1 MANTKQ
7 TMIFMIRTISNST
20 NQTAMHT
27 SDIQAAAPARRP
39 NIFSRTRSLLRIALA
54 AMLMLCFTAEANAQW
69 TDTNTGVTFTPT
81 GGSTT
86 GNEGYAK
93 GCDGDTGTKHG
104 GNRTALPHY
113 LVLQAS
119 APVRLTGYTITT
131 ANDNSSNA
139 GRNPRSWQI
148 QGSNDGSDWTTIV
161 SVINDNVLQDVN
173 YQEYTF
179 SCGCAHYYTYFRFY
193 ITANGGN
200 NYMQYSEFHPIGVT
214 APLTP
219 GSSSSSTSYSTDAGY
234 VLHYSSKYLT
244 NSRSGSTDFNP
255 KTCVWGGISGG
266 KFGNGSNYYLYSNAT
281 PVSSTSSSNFDLVD
295 ISGKD
300 ETSTSGAR
308 IKSGNYYLY
317 WNSNNSYYTRSTTST
332 TNATRYCV
340 FPVKRYYYPPSWT
353 VPAIDGDDVIS
364 SLGTNTSHHIR
375 TGTDPAYRKAYYNYK
390 FENADHFVDSND
402 ETILSSAP
410 SSSTFTSTTW
420 TLEGAD
426 GYATINSLNGEI
438 TYSNSTSDDLE
449 VTIKLTASSTEIT
462 YVVTKTVTL
471 KPVRIYYQIN
481 ATANPQAGGK
491 VFVGTSSGTPANA
504 TATISGN
511 VLGSYPNTNFKPYII
526 ATANDGYEFKWWST
540 TENGE
545 SVSNNATYQPT
556 ITLSQ
561 SSTTSQN
568 ADVHDYYAQFG
579 QKPTFYFSATATAS
593 QGGTASVDPSTANVT
608 GEHWNST
615 SATKS
620 VTFTASA
627 NSGYEFVGWYTD
639 NSYSSAPVSTSATYA
654 TDITSTSTNSASP
667 TNTTLYAR
675 FEAKPTFYFAAEA
688 IASQGGT
695 ASATVANSVLGQN
708 WNSTQ
713 ATASAT
719 FTAQVSTGYEFVGW
733 YSDASYNTQ
742 VSTNLSYTTNITSSS
757 TNSGSPAKTTLYAR
771 FEPIPTFYFAARAEV
786 IGDGSASAT
795 VTDSSK
801 PGAHWDSQ
809 SATTTATF
817 TATTNAA
824 SQQFRGW
831 SETPTGSIVNTSS
844 TYTVN
849 DFASTSKDPSNPTTL
864 VRYAHF
870 LTIPTAISTSKESLT
885 ICNGESGLFTFSLTP
900 EDALDNVVVTS
911 GNTNIATVTT
921 NGHYVTVTAV
931 ASGTTTITLSAKDSF
946 GQEACNTTVS
956 VNIPTAWNAPTISFN
971 NTNNTVTISQSN
983 AIIYYTTDG
992 STPEERAEH
1001 RYSAPFTQNTP
1012 TTIKAFAVG
1021 NGKCASTVTSFDL
1034 LQVATP
1040 TIEIS
1045 TSGVTFSGATAGAT
1059 YYYNLAGS
1067 NPTTEWNGSAIT
1079 TGYTDGADI
1088 KVIAKKTGMINSEI
1102 VTKTYH
1108 PASGTSG
1115 TTVILND
1122 LEDHSW
1128 SYYSDGTLPSE
1139 LRSLNPVDVK
1149 ITYFGNG
1156 EYNINTTNGP
1166 TPAGSTWTKNATT
1179 VKVGPD
1185 ANYDT
1190 FVYYKTLERVDGST
1204 NDNPTG
1210 MCAYTVIPNPFSVR
1224 PTNQYDTGD
1233 LNKYC
1238 GFYVWRIKDIKNGK
1252 IYTAAVD
1259 GSLKEKYDRE
1269 VSTDVASKN
1278 LLYAGSTYYFKPDS
1292 EYGMEVELEA
1302 LWARA
1307 YVVTTG
1313 NNNSNT
1319 SITSQNVGYER
1330 NFVVLAQNQ
1339 AYRWGGNT
1347 NPRISNTG
1355 YSATVS
1361 RYYPDG
1367 TAGNTSASVRGGN
1380 DISLS
1385 ADTKFEYLAFSN
1397 MTNATL
1403 NAQGY
1408 ELVVG
1413 RGVTGT
1419 VNNLYGLSAAS
1430 TTSFDMRIESGTYTN
1445 LYFLGQGYN
1454 FTGDAVLTTILGC
1467 DYDRAMVNSGNTS
1480 YNQLLSVT
1488 SDIAL
1493 GKNSTAGNQN
1503 NKGAEIFNCTVK
1515 SGDFDLG
1522 TDTYGKDV
1530 QFYLSVWGTNPVM
1543 YGKRTLTI
1551 EGGIFSDI
1559 SGGTEDD
1566 GTTTVKMIDL
1576 RIKGGTMNS
1585 AVYGAAQKSE
1595 AEGHR
1600 RMIITGGLFKG
1611 WIAGGANGNATGDS
1625 YNGELTGNTYLY
1637 VGGNAKVNS
1646 GNNTVIN
1653 RAVGG
1658 NVFAAGCGY
1667 GSGYSSGLV
1676 TGITNVA
1683 IADNAYIER
1692 GVYGGGSYGYTT
1704 QTSNIYILGGTIDC
1718 KDGGANG
1725 TSYLAAIDGGV
1736 YGGACQNQGGTVNI
1750 TMKGGTVNGSVYG
1763 GSNYTGTLS
1772 GTSTVKMYGGTIN
1785 GSLYGGGNGEGS
1797 SSTNVTGDV
1806 AVKVYGGT
1814 ITGAVYGCNNNQG
1827 APQSTVKVDIYGT
1840 DPAPLPDTYALAAVF
1855 GGGNQADYAGK
1866 PVVKVHN
1873 CDNSIEYV
1881 YGGGNAAT
1889 VRGTDVTI
1897 YGGNKIG
1904 NVFGG
1909 CYGANVTNNGGTDV
1923 KIYGG
1928 TIGRVFGGNNQSG
1941 SISGSISV
1949 TINKQGD
1956 TDTDGSSDPC
1966 LMRIGEVYS
1975 GGNVAG
1981 SAAGTISIGCT
1992 GDLTAEH
1999 STHPENIG
2007 TTLEGIGYVYGG
2019 ANQAAISTDI
2029 TVNINSGIVA
2039 NVFGGNNTSGT
2050 ISGGITVNIE
2060 KDNSATCAS
2069 NWYVGNV
2076 FGGGNLAPYSI
2087 PANKA
2092 LAVNIKNGTVSGNV
2106 FGGGKGL
2113 DSDHDKGKV
2122 TGNPVVT
2129 IGDNTS
2135 GHEGYVATI
2144 TGDVYGGGDAGN
2156 VVGTTQVK
2164 VVNKCNTT
2172 ISGNVYGGGN
2182 AADVSATNVTID
2194 GGNIGMVFGGG
2205 HGNKNV
2211 APQKAANVTNNVNLS
2226 ITGGTISKV
2235 FGGSNSM
2242 GSIGSTI
2249 TLGVN
2254 KGANSCDLNIDELY
2268 GGGNEAAGNAG
2279 NITIGCTGGSTEG
2292 IGDVYGGA
2300 NAADINNSISLVIT
2314 GGNINRVFGGNNSSG
2329 NISGTI
2335 GVNVNWNTTDPCG
2348 YNHLGSVFGGG
2359 NQAPYTGTTTVTVTN
2374 GTVSESVYG
2383 GGNEAGVGT
2392 AIVNMEGGS
2401 VLQGIYGGC
2410 NNSGTVTGDIT
2421 ISLTDGEVGVSG
2433 GTTADVFGGGFG
2445 ANTITTGNISVT
2457 LEGTD
2462 VYGDLYGGSAL
2473 GSVNASTSNT
2483 TTINIS
2489 SNTLHGTIY
2498 GGGKGDLASLNGEGE
2513 SSHSNVTANSNGN
2526 VRINYNTANTNLAG
2540 LYGGANINGLVKGNI
2555 EVNVIANVGASGDG
2569 NDIDIFGGGYGAA
2582 TNTNGNVTVNI
2593 GNLATTNNPNP
2604 VIYGAVYG
2612 GSALGNVNDAAAD
2625 VTTVNILSG
2634 TVNGNVY
2641 GGGLGDKASLGTGHS
2656 NVAAK
2661 VNGAVIVNI
2670 GDLDD
2675 SGATP
2680 VYSGFATIN
2689 GSVYGCNNTNG
2700 SPQDNVTVNVY
2711 KTAHDTKN
2719 AATYTG
2725 NDATYAIDQVFGG
2738 GNQADYAPE
2747 NGSTTSTKK
2756 ATVHVYTCD
2765 NTIRRVF
2772 GGGNAAAALGVVT
2785 TIDGGRF
2792 DYIFGG
2798 GNGEVTA
2805 ANIGA
2810 GGTNLT
2816 VNSGVINHLFG
2827 GSNAQGT
2834 INGTMGVV
2842 INNTGCTENIKEF
2855 FAGGNLAEIG
2865 TSANPVNLSTTI
2877 ACGTNFGAVYGGS
2890 NLADIYGN
2898 VTLTINGGTIG
2909 EVYAGSKGRSSTSD
2923 PTNSTP
2929 KAADIYGN
2937 TTLNIYGGDIGD
2949 AFGGSNINGNIK
2961 GSITVNMDWSQAPS
2975 GCNSASD
2982 LHITNVFGA
2991 SNLATYTPTTPGN
3004 YPAVNIKHGTVS
3016 GSVFGA
3022 GNGDPADATKGIV
3035 TSNPVVTIGDAV
3047 AGHCAVV
3054 SGNVY
3059 GGGNNA
3065 AVTGNTTVTYNDN
3078 NTSSTVYKLFGG
3090 GNAASVSG
3098 TTSVTLTSG
3107 KVTGGVYGGC
3117 NSTGSVGAVTV
3128 NLDGGQV
3135 GATGAGNSA
3144 DIYGG
3149 GYGSSTT
3156 TTDKVDVII
3165 NGTTVYGDIYGGS
3178 ALGGVNDAVGE
3189 ITKVWLK
3196 SGTINGSLYG
3206 GGLGRLAKAA
3216 VGTEGQEGYEPA
3228 VTAVEAIVNGTVQVV
3243 VDGGSVTGAVYGC
3256 NNYNGT
3262 PKGPVSVAINNTA
3275 ASTGSGNSKVY
3286 ALRAVYGGGNLAHY
3300 IPTDATTS
3308 YPTVTVACGT
3318 SVQDVYGGGNAA
3330 AVPRTNVVINGGD
3343 IDRVFAGGNGESG
3356 TPANVGYKNTDS
3368 NPSSGSYGAGTAN
3381 AQIKGG
3387 TINKIFGGSNA
3398 NGVIRES
3405 GQFSI
3410 AKSTEQGACPMII
3423 GEVYGGGN
3431 EAAGAASAISIG
3443 CTGTG
3448 AGEGITTVYGGA
3460 NAADVTGNISLTIE
3474 EGSIANVY
3482 GGNNTSGSISG
3493 TVTVTINKKANP
3505 CVWYVGNVFGGG
3517 NQAVYTAP
3525 TATNENPNAH
3535 NYPVVN
3541 IQNGAV
3547 SGDVFGGGYGNANDA
3562 SKGVVNGNPQ
3572 VTISGSGAS
3581 VSGGV
3586 YGGGSLAPTYGNP
3599 VVTLTSGSTT
3609 NIFGGGK
3616 AANVNGAPTVNI
3628 NGGTVSTGVYGGCDS
3643 QGTVSGAIIVN
3654 VTSGTIGTANDK
3666 ANVHGGGYGESTETS
3681 DNVTVNIGSKTT
3693 QGNTT
3698 TYAGTAVI
3706 NGDVYGGSALGK
3718 VNVSGKTTAVNLY
3731 QGTINGNL
3739 YGGGL
3744 GRLAKAAVGTQGQEG
3759 YQPAVTAVEAFVYGN
3774 VNVEVDGGTVT
3785 GAVFGAN
3792 NLNGTPKG
3800 TVSVTI
3806 NGTAA
3811 SSGSGNSKVYALQA
3825 VYGGGNLAHYDPTDP
3840 STSYPTV
3847 TVNGCGTSIKDVFGG
3862 GNSAAVPRTNVIINA
3877 GDIDRVF
3884 AGGNGKGGTPA
3895 NVGYKNTSESPT
3907 PGTDEYGAG
3916 TANAQIKGGTITE
3929 VYGGSNSKGTIR
3941 ASGELII
3948 ERPTNGDCDLK
3959 ITDLYGGGNEAAGA
3973 ASSISIR
3980 CTGTNT
3986 GEGITNVYGGANA
3999 ATVTGNISL
4008 TIEEGHIDNVYG
4020 GNNNSGSINGTI
4032 TVNIN
4037 SKANPCVWYVGNV
4050 FGGGNNAPYS
4060 NAGNYPAVNIK
4071 NGTVSGNV
4079 YGGGKGSGASVTANP
4094 SVTIGD
4100 TESGHVASVL
4110 GNVFGG
4116 GDAASVTGNTTVL
4129 LTAGTIGN
4137 GTIGDGEL
4145 GNIYGGGKQAV
4156 VNGNTTVKIEG
4167 GSVTTDVY
4175 GGGMQGHVTGN
4186 VTVYIGKQGSTVT
4199 PAIGRDVYGGGALAN
4214 TNTANITGTDSN
4226 NNDIYNVG
4234 TGSKKTEVY
4243 LYPGPTIGHDV
4254 YGGGRGQKAGNG
4266 LIDVEAVVCGAVTV
4280 YQHGAILTAAY
4291 NSEGLATSGRIFGG
4305 NNVNGTPKG
4314 HILVYVDKTT
4324 GKTGQ
4329 ERANDVSGTTVT
4341 QNYELAA
4348 VYGGGN
4354 EAEYNPYE
4362 SDLIN
4367 PKEFAEVH
4375 IDGCNEVSIHSVYG
4389 GGNAA
4394 STPATK
4400 VTISGAYE
4408 IGYVFGGGNGAGTGN
4423 PGANVGYHAYSD
4435 HTGSSQDDID
4445 YRLSH
4450 YKYGTGVATTNIYGG
4465 RIHYVYGGSNTK
4477 GNVRE
4482 TSVAMLDEVSSCPLV
4497 IDGIYGGGREAYM
4510 EGSSMLEM
4518 GCVTGMNE
4526 IYGGAEK
4533 ADVGKDIVLTLTSG
4547 HYDKVFGGNNKGGRI
4562 FGSITVNIEQTGC
4575 VPITIDELYLGGNNA
4590 PYSVYGYDENTTTT
4604 VTIDGEDIT
4613 HYGLNEDGND
4623 PEDDPVLNLRSFQ
4636 SIGTVFGGG
4645 KGAPATLVGN
4655 PTVDINITQGWVNG
4669 EYVGSKTEYS
4679 AYTDGKPKEIA
4690 DGTIGTV
4697 FGGGNAAEVKG
4708 STKIL
4713 VGDKV
4718 GTTVQLKSMQEL
4730 YDEVGTDGK
4739 LKGTV
4744 TVTRNSTT
4752 GITYTPETGTALT
4765 KGISQTVN
4773 GATIT
4778 GNIYG
4783 GGNAADVTGG
4793 TNIQVGPANAGSS
4806 PAPERTEQP
4815 AAAQPVQPAAPAQAQ
4830 PTTQAPVQPQN
4841 AATESQQSRTVT
4853 TNRQ

>member
-1 MANTKQ
+1 
-7 TMIFMIRTISNST
+7 MIFMIRTISNPT

-27 SDIQAAAPARRP
+27 SDIQAATPARRT
-39 NIFSRTRSLLRIALA
+39 NIFSPTRSLLHIALTA
-54 AMLMLCFTAEANAQW
+54 LLMLCYATIANAQW
-69 TDTNTGVTFTPT
+69 TDSNTGVTFTPT
-81 GGSTT
+81 SGTD
-86 GNEGYAK
+86 GYSGENWNL
-93 GCDGDTGTKHG
+93 GCDGSTSTKHG
-104 GNRTALPHY
+104 GASNASPWY
-113 LVLQAS
+113 MVLQAS
-119 APVRLTGYTITT
+119 EEVKLTGYTITT
-131 ANDNSSNA
+131 ANDNSSNP
-139 GRNPRSWQI
+139 GRSPYSWQV
-148 QGSNDGSDWTTIV
+148 QGSNDGSNWTTIV
-161 SVINDNVLQDVN
+161 TVTNDNTIQNVN
-173 YQEYTF
+173 YTEYEF
-179 SCGCAHYYTYFRFY
+179 SCTTNNYYTYFRFY
-193 ITANGGN
+193 ITAINGG
-200 NYMQYSEFHPIGVT
+200 NYMQYSEFHPIGTVRPLEPGTSGGGGSTGPTSVGYVITNGTYYLGGTSTT
-214 APLTP
+214 AIDTFNPQTCLWTGTSGGTWKNSAGYYLRYYLGLTLNA
-219 GSSSSSTSYSTDAGY
+219 SSTSNWTLSGTENGNTGQKINQTGQNNRYIRYNNGWTTS
-234 VLHYSSKYLT
+234 
-244 NSRSGSTDFNP
+244 NSG
-255 KTCVWGGISGG
+255 
-266 KFGNGSNYYLYSNAT
+266 NAT
-281 PVSSTSSSNFDLVD
+281 NAVFAVTKTTYN
-295 ISGKD
+295 
-300 ETSTSGAR
+300 A
-308 IKSGNYYLY
+308 
-317 WNSNNSYYTRSTTST
+317 SY
-332 TNATRYCV
+332 
-340 FPVKRYYYPPSWT
+340 T
-353 VPAIDGDDVIS
+353 VPAIGGATEIT
-364 SLGTNTSHHIR
+364 SLGSNNINTIATNAAYTQKYYDYIFRNGAHHYVDDDDA
-375 TGTDPAYRKAYYNYK
+375 TYLGSTDNDKPKA
-390 FENADHFVDSND
+390 
-402 ETILSSAP
+402 
-410 SSSTFTSTTW
+410 STFSYEW
-420 TLEGAD
+420 SLEGAD
-426 GYATINSLNGEI
+426 GYATIDKDNGII
-438 TYSNSTSDDLE
+438 TYSNSTSSDLD
-449 VTIKLTASSTEIT
+449 VTVKLTATSTKKT
-462 YVVTKTVTL
+462 FVVTKTVTL

-491 VFVGTSSGTPANA
+491 VYAGTSSGTPANA

-511 VLGSYPNTNFKPYII
+511 VLGSYPNTDFQPYLI
-526 ATANDGYEFKWWST
+526 ASANDGYEFKWWST
-540 TENGE
+540 TSDGT
-545 SVSNNATYQPT
+545 SVSNDATYRPT
-556 ITLSQ
+556 LTLSQ
-561 SSTTSQN
+561 NSLTQQT
-568 ADVHDYYAQFG
+568 ADTRNYYAQFG

-608 GEHWNST
+608 GEHWNTT

-639 NSYSSAPVSTSATYA
+639 NSYSSDPVSTSASYA
-654 TDITSTSTNSASP
+654 TSITSTSTNSDSP
-667 TNTTLYAR
+667 YNTTLYAR

-695 ASATVANSVLGQN
+695 ASATVANSSVLGQN

-713 ATASAT
+713 ATTSAT

-742 VSTNLSYTTNITSSS
+742 VSTNLSYTTNITSTS

-786 IGDGSASAT
+786 IGEGSASAT

-817 TATTNAA
+817 TATTSAA

-831 SETPTGSIVNTSS
+831 SETPTGNIISTQNTL
-844 TYTVN
+844 TVN

-870 LTIPTAISTSKESLT
+870 LTIPTAISTSEESLT

-956 VNIPTAWNAPTISFN
+956 VTVPTAWDAPTISFN

-1045 TSGVTFSGATAGAT
+1045 TSGVTFSGATAEAT

-1079 TGYTDGADI
+1079 TGFTDGDDI

-1313 NNNSNT
+1313 NANSNT
-1319 SITSQNVGYER
+1319 AITNQDVGYER

-1339 AYRWGGNT
+1339 TYYFNGGNNQ
-1347 NPRISNTG
+1347 NPRITQTG
-1355 YSATVS
+1355 RSATIS

-1367 TAGNTSASVRGGN
+1367 TIGNANAKVRGTNNITLGN
-1380 DISLS
+1380 
-1385 ADTKFEYLAFSN
+1385 DTKFEYLEFSN
-1397 MTNATL
+1397 MGSATL
-1403 NAQGY
+1403 NAAGH

-1488 SDIAL
+1488 ADIAL

-1530 QFYLSVWGTNPVM
+1530 QFYLSVWGSNPVM

-1797 SSTNVTGDV
+1797 SSTNVTGAV

-1992 GDLTAEH
+1992 GDLMAEH

-2029 TVNINSGIVA
+2029 AVNINSGIVA

-2242 GSIGSTI
+2242 GSIGGTI

-2300 NAADINNSISLVIT
+2300 NAADINNSISLEIT

-2359 NQAPYTGTTTVTVTN
+2359 NQAPYTGTTTVTVTS

-2421 ISLTDGEVGVSG
+2421 ISLTDGEVGVNG

-2445 ANTITTGNISVT
+2445 ANTSTTGNISVT

-2625 VTTVNILSG
+2625 LTTVNILSG

-2641 GGGLGDKASLGTGHS
+2641 GGGLGDRASLGTGHS

-2711 KTAHDTKN
+2711 KTGHDAKN
-2719 AATYTG
+2719 LATYTG

-2738 GNQADYAPE
+2738 GNQADYSPAD
-2747 NGSTTSTKK
+2747 GKK

-3022 GNGDPADATKGIV
+3022 GNGDPADATKGVV

-3047 AGHCAVV
+3047 AGHYAVV
-3054 SGNVY
+3054 AGNVY

-3078 NTSSTVYKLFGG
+3078 NASSTVYKLFGG

-3448 AGEGITTVYGGA
+3448 TGEGITTVYGGA
-3460 NAADVTGNISLTIE
+3460 NAADVAGNISLTIE
-3474 EGSIANVY
+3474 EGTIANVY

-3505 CVWYVGNVFGGG
+3505 CVWNIGNVFGGG

-3541 IQNGAV
+3541 IQNGTV

-3586 YGGGSLAPTYGNP
+3586 YGGGSLAPTNGNP

-3628 NGGTVSTGVYGGCDS
+3628 NGGSVSTGVYGGCDS
-3643 QGTVSGAIIVN
+3643 QGTVSGAINVYVN
-3654 VTSGTIGTANDK
+3654 GGTIGTNATNT
-3666 ANVHGGGYGESTETS
+3666 ANVHGGGYGNNTSTGDAVTVTIGNVAETS
-3681 DNVTVNIGSKTT
+3681 PTIW
-3693 QGNTT
+3693 
-3698 TYAGTAVI
+3698 
-3706 NGDVYGGSALGK
+3706 GDVYGGSGFGNVNDDVSEITK
-3718 VNVSGKTTAVNLY
+3718 VWLKK
-3731 QGTINGNL
+3731 GTINGNIF
-3739 YGGGL
+3739 GGGL
-3744 GRLAKAAVGTQGQEG
+3744 GQLAVAAHDNV
-3759 YQPAVTAVEAFVYGN
+3759 PAVPAYAAL
-3774 VNVEVDGGTVT
+3774 VNGSVQVVVDGGTVT

-3862 GNSAAVPRTNVIINA
+3862 GNAAAVPRTNVIINA
-3877 GDIDRVF
+3877 GDIRRVF
-3884 AGGNGKGGTPA
+3884 AGGNGTSGPA
-3895 NVGYKNTSESPT
+3895 HVGYKS
-3907 PGTDEYGAG
+3907 TDSNPSTGSYGAG
-3916 TANAQIKGGTITE
+3916 TANAQIKGGTIIE
-3929 VYGGSNSKGTIR
+3929 VYGGSNANGIIR
-3941 ASGELII
+3941 ESGQLEI

-3973 ASSISIR
+3973 ASAISIK

-4020 GNNNSGSINGTI
+4020 GNNNSGSINGTV

-4079 YGGGKGSGASVTANP
+4079 YGGGKGSGASVSANP
-4094 SVTIGD
+4094 TVTIGD

-4145 GNIYGGGKQAV
+4145 GNIYGGGKRAEV
-4156 VNGNTTVKIEG
+4156 DGNTTVKIEG
-4167 GSVTTDVY
+4167 GTVTTDVY
-4175 GGGMQGHVTGN
+4175 GGGMQGDVTGD

-4199 PAIGRDVYGGGALAN
+4199 PTIGRDVYGGGALAN
-4214 TNTANITGTDSN
+4214 TNTANITGKDSN

-4254 YGGGRGQKAGNG
+4254 YGGGRGQKTGNG
-4266 LIDVEAVVCGAVTV
+4266 LTAIEAIVCGAVTV

-4305 NNVNGTPKG
+4305 NNVNGSPKG
-4314 HILVYVDKTT
+4314 HILVYVDRTT

-4329 ERANDVSGTTVT
+4329 ERPSDPEDLKSTTVT
-4341 QNYELAA
+4341 YNYDLAA

-4362 SDLIN
+4362 AN
-4367 PKEFAEVH
+4367 PNSPQQFAKVH
-4375 IDGCNEVSIHSVYG
+4375 IDGCNDVSIHSVYG

-4394 STPATK
+4394 STPATM

-4423 PGANVGYHAYSD
+4423 PGANVGYHAYADAIADAAHISD
-4435 HTGSSQDDID
+4435 RASYQ
-4445 YRLSH
+4445 
-4450 YKYGTGVATTNIYGG
+4450 YGTGEATTNIYGG
-4465 RIHYVYGGSNTK
+4465 RIHYIYGGSNTK
-4477 GNVRE
+4477 GNVRR
-4482 TSVAMLDEVSSCPLV
+4482 TAVAMLDEISTCPLV
-4497 IDGIYGGGREAYM
+4497 VDGIYGGGREAYM
-4510 EGSSMLEM
+4510 EGKAMLEM
-4518 GCVTGMNE
+4518 GCVTGMDE
-4526 IYGGAEK
+4526 IYGGSEK
-4533 ADVGKDIVLTLTSG
+4533 ADVGSSVELTITSG
-4547 HYDKVFGGNNKGGRI
+4547 NFHKVFGGNNKGGRI

-4590 PYSVYGYDENTTTT
+4590 PYSVYGYKNQTYQVDLNGETVIHDE
-4604 VTIDGEDIT
+4604 
-4613 HYGLNEDGND
+4613 LNKPGDCERKYNQ
-4623 PEDDPVLNLRSFQ
+4623 PVLNIRSFE
-4636 SIGTVFGGG
+4636 SIGTVYGGG
-4645 KGAPATLVGN
+4645 NGSLATMVAD
-4655 PTVDINITQGWVNG
+4655 PTVDINVTTGWVNG
-4669 EYVGSKTEYS
+4669 EYVGS
-4679 AYTDGKPKEIA
+4679 AYPEAYRGKPGELTTDGV
-4690 DGTIGTV
+4690 IGTV
-4697 FGGGNAAEVKG
+4697 FGGGNAAEVIG
-4708 STKIL
+4708 RTTVNI
-4713 VGDKV
+4713 GDKV
-4718 GTTVQLKSMQEL
+4718 GTPVQLKSMQEL
-4730 YDEVGTDGK
+4730 YDEVGTKGK
-4739 LKGTV
+4739 LKGTI

-4752 GITYTPETGTALT
+4752 GITYTPATGTALT

-4815 AAAQPVQPAAPAQAQ
+4815 AAAQPA
-4830 PTTQAPVQPQN
+4830 TQAPVQPQN